1 MEDEKLTKEEIV
13 HYQCQDIE
21 EDYDQMFAAGL
32 QWTMDEEEAKDAQ
45 EHALEYKRERD
56 ALKIQIDE
64 LKKAH
69 AMELTRMKAAY
80 QAEMAT
86 LREERN
92 RLAHCQGARPVDE
105 ATDNEPTVTI
115 VEVVNLVK
123 ERFTKIGAMEVST
136 LLFHLAGEKGIMTN
150 EIFKL
155 IDGIVPAV
163 LSRDTQHQSFNFNN
177 TVHQVNVN
185 NQVKNRFMPPES

>member
-1 MEDEKLTKEEIV
+1 MEDEEMTKEEII

-21 EDYDQMFAAGL
+21 EYDRMFAAGL

-45 EHALEYKRERD
+45 EHALDYKHERD
-56 ALKIQIDE
+56 ALKYQIEE
-64 LKKAH
+64 LKKSH
-69 AMELTRMKAAY
+69 AMELARVKAAY

-163 LSRDTQHQSFNFNN
+163 INREHQSFNFNN
-177 TVHQVNVN
+177 TVHQVNINSEVEN
-185 NQVKNRFMPPES
+185 KHKEK